1 MNTMDTDDI
10 APESLFRSAKRRKFV
25 RRRPDDN
32 SEDTTAGD
40 RVADSNIK
48 DDRTSGSQSSPDGDE
63 DTESTGVVRLRRPH
77 RTRKGGIAFSATS
90 GSGKDDSRQT
100 ALGPTR
106 DHEKETVQD
115 MGDRFTGHT
124 GQTVD
129 VDRHMYEDSS
139 MRSTGANAD

>member
-40 RVADSNIK
+40 RVADSNKK
-48 DDRTSGSQSSPDGDE
+48 DDRTPGSQSSPDGDE